1 LSEEKS
7 PNTLRHLRN
16 LFITGLLVLVP
27 LGVTLWIVYSLFN
40 LTDRAIRNMLT
51 EPFNR
56 LCQYIFNRDIEIPP
70 YGIGLIVTVLVILFT
85 GMIAKNLVGRR
96 IISLFEHLLFRLP
109 LVNRIY
115 KAVKQIS
122 EAMLQR
128 DKNIFQAVVL
138 LEYPRLGLYSI
149 GFVTSTTVQG
159 VSDKINPDSVA
170 VFVATTPNPTSGFV
184 LIVPRRDV
192 IFLDMTVEDAMK
204 FVISGGVVT
213 PAQAQTLS
221 LIEK

>member
-1 LSEEKS
+1 
-7 PNTLRHLRN
+7 
-16 LFITGLLVLVP
+16 
-27 LGVTLWIVYSLFN
+27 
-40 LTDRAIRNMLT
+40 
-51 EPFNR
+51 
-56 LCQYIFNRDIEIPP
+56 
-70 YGIGLIVTVLVILFT
+70 
-85 GMIAKNLVGRR
+85 
-96 IISLFEHLLFRLP
+96 
-109 LVNRIY
+109 VNRIY